1 MTWGPLYSVR
11 IPPWSIFCSWRHR
24 GCIHIS
30 ECISNFSVELLL
42 LRRVKW
48 WSSGLSLSNSWLIG
62 VTYVFTC
69 MTPYFGNNIY
79 GLSISFVIL
88 PQLWVNQFRT
98 PLAGT
103 ILPLGDKLRTFLR
116 GICIDPAMWAPRFL
130 GKGKISCEMTYLII
144 VVTSD
149 RSSSASSSSPETTYT
164 SPTACPVFL
173 RSFRH
178 PRCCSVQSICKGI
191 QSPTSFC
198 TMGRWP
204 TEFTIESISGRIGLS
219 QNRAVPRRVP
229 MSSEDLIIFISQQ
242 CLVVGKCMVLDRS
255 MERCWGSDL
264 CNSTGRPHRGRWNRG
279 IGGSSSELGTLEDM
293 VTFHMAPCTPNLR

>member
-1 MTWGPLYSVR
+1 MEHLLQLEASGVQTYLEMSQQLLCRTPCTRKRKPLRV
-11 IPPWSIFCSWRHR
+11 
-24 GCIHIS
+24 
-30 ECISNFSVELLL
+30 LL

-48 WSSGLSLSNSWLIG
+48 WSSGLSLSNPWLIG

-69 MTPYFGNNIY
+69 MSPYFGNNID
-79 GLSISFVIL
+79 GLSIYFVIL
-88 PQLWVNQFRT
+88 PQLWVNKFRT

-103 ILPLGDKLRTFLR
+103 IFPLGDKLRTFLR
-116 GICIDPAMWAPRFL
+116 GMCIDPAMWAPRFS

-149 RSSSASSSSPETTYT
+149 RSSSASSSSPETTST
-164 SPTACPVFL
+164 SPTACPVSL
-173 RSFRH
+173 RSFPSATRNVVRSNLSARASRARH
-178 PRCCSVQSICKGI
+178 LSVPC
-191 QSPTSFC
+191 
-198 TMGRWP
+198 MGRWP
-204 TEFTIESISGRIGLS
+204 TEFTIESISCRRVLL

-264 CNSTGRPHRGRWNRG
+264 CNSTGRPHRGRFNRE
-279 IGGSSSELGTLEDM
+279 IGGSCSSKPGT
-293 VTFHMAPCTPNLR
+293 F